1 MPRNLPAAGQPI
13 RLDHSGHF
21 VADAQA
27 ARAELEAL
35 GFTVTPYSA
44 QVQPDPVTG
53 EPRLTGTGNICVMLP
68 EGYLEF
74 LVHTADTQIGLEFLS
89 ALGRRA
95 GLHLAAFAVDDAEA
109 RHALLEAAGLE
120 MRPVVHFERE
130 VATETGHEKAA
141 FSVARLA
148 AGTMPEGRIQ
158 FLTHHNASALWQSR
172 WTNHANGAKSLDAIL
187 VSSPDPEETA
197 ARFARTFGRSPE
209 PFGSGLRISLE
220 RGALE
225 ILPEAAA
232 TDLVGR
238 VVEAGRSVFVGLRL
252 AMREPAALAHRPGA
266 RWVGDALVLPFGP
279 ALGPGVWVFDPA

>member
-1 MPRNLPAAGQPI
+1 MPSPI
-13 RLDHSGHF
+13 PSATDSVRLDHSGHF
-21 VADAQA
+21 VHEADA
-27 ARAELEAL
+27 ARAALEDL
-35 GFTVTPYSA
+35 GFVVTPYSA
-44 QVQPDPVTG
+44 QVQPDGKTG
-53 EPRLTGTGNICVMLP
+53 ELKLTGTGNICVMLP
-68 EGYLEF
+68 QGYLEF
-74 LVHTADTQIGLEFLS
+74 LVHTADTPIGLEFLS

-109 RHALLEAAGLE
+109 RHGLLEAAGLE

-148 AGTMPEGRIQ
+148 AGTMSEGRIQ
-158 FLTHHNASALWQSR
+158 FLTHHNASALWQPR

-187 VSSPDPEETA
+187 VSSPDPKETA

-209 PFGSGLRISLE
+209 PFGSGLRISLD

-232 TDLVGR
+232 TDLVGG

-252 AMREPAALAHRPGA
+252 GMREPAALAQRPGA

-279 ALGPGVWVFDPA
+279 ALGTGVWVFDPA